1 MAKDNDSFNDFLG
14 KGNDDLSDLIEKLA
28 AHKDIIDSSELDKDL
43 EDLFV
48 KCESEKT
55 QYSPEE
61 QKEESENHFFEKIEV
76 LAQELHKATL
86 KTDHRLN
93 KIEDEIKEEQV
104 PEFAKLCEDME
115 LDYFLSQDSDQPK
128 DSLKDDEDTAVE
140 EIEKSISVQ
149 QKPDFISVKT
159 TTDEKI
165 KSGLAGIVFF
175 IDNFF
180 YLFTGKSIFARF
192 TENHSD
198 QRLLRL
204 DNNLVGLDFA
214 SFATRPHDGMGVEIA
229 AEKNRDR
236 DWLIKMV
243 SMGLGIWIVIM
254 LITGIIQMPDK
265 SFVLES
271 FSEWELRMS
280 TDPILSEMF
289 NSQNHRNYL
298 SEQSQSSASLISS
311 QNSGQQVAGAR
322 VGISGGGG
330 ETGVYRALRIL
341 SAGTNSYLGS
351 GDATIQDLLEN
362 PGQVSITAPRGG
374 TNGNIGSNQVMQAV
388 HSDTVALSTAQ
399 GGELSHQARVEISP
413 PQSLS
418 GEPEALVYRDN
429 PSINRVIVRHRG
441 AIQYLY
447 NSYRENNPYLSG
459 QVVMDLVIDSH
470 GRVLSTSVVRSD
482 MGAPDFVNQLRTLV
496 MMWQFT
502 PLEDTTLS
510 PVTVTIPFNFIDF

>member
-1 MAKDNDSFNDFLG
+1 MAKDKDSFNDFLD
-14 KGNDDLSDLIEKLA
+14 KGNDDLSDLIEKIA

-48 KCESEKT
+48 KCESEKS
-55 QYSPEE
+55 QYTPDE
-61 QKEESENHFFEKIEV
+61 KENPENHFFEKIEK

-86 KTDHRLN
+86 DTDKRLN
-93 KIEDEIKEEQV
+93 KIEDEIKEQQI
-104 PEFAKLCEDME
+104 PEFAKLCEDLE
-115 LDYFLSQDSDQPK
+115 LDYFLSQDSEPLE
-128 DSLKDDEDTAVE
+128 DSLKVDKETAVA

-149 QKPDFISVKT
+149 QKPDLISVKT
-159 TTDEKI
+159 TADEKI

-175 IDNFF
+175 IDNFI
-180 YLFTGKSIFARF
+180 YLLTRKSIFARF
-192 TENHSD
+192 TENHCK
-198 QRLLRL
+198 QQLLRL

-214 SFATRPHDGMGVEIA
+214 SFATRPHDSMGIEIA
-229 AEKNRDR
+229 AEKHRDR
-236 DWLIKMV
+236 DSLIKMV
-243 SMGLGIWIVIM
+243 SMGLGAWIIIM

-265 SFVLES
+265 NFVLES

-280 TDPILSEMF
+280 NDPLLNELF

-298 SEQSQSSASLISS
+298 SEQSQSSASLITS

-351 GDATIQDLLEN
+351 GDASIQDLLEN
-362 PGQVSITAPRGG
+362 PGQVSITAPRGVN
-374 TNGNIGSNQVMQAV
+374 NGSIGSNQVMQTV
-388 HSDTVALSTAQ
+388 HSDTVALSSAQ

-413 PQSLS
+413 SQSLS
-418 GEPEALVYRDN
+418 GEPEALIYRDN
-429 PSINRVIVRHRG
+429 SSINRVLVRHRG

-459 QVVMDLVIDSH
+459 QVVMNLIIDSH
-470 GRVLSTSVVRSD
+470 GQVLSTTVVSSD
-482 MGAPDFVNQLRTLV
+482 MGAPDFVNQLRTMV